1 MHRDGAWG
9 AGSRAK
15 AETGGFLFACKTNE
29 GEGRSVQHQRRSRQR
44 PFNDARSKI
53 SVADAVLRFIPGS
66 VARRLCPA
74 RQTNEA
80 GAMSNDNKIAGTY
93 QVSPA
98 AGYTG
103 DVAPATA
110 WKILSERK
118 DAVLIDV
125 RTRAEW
131 NYVGLPDLDSI
142 AKKPALLE
150 WQVFPSMQPNP
161 EFVAA
166 LSGAIANKDA
176 ALLFLCRSGARS
188 AAAAKAMT
196 AAGYS
201 TCLNVADG
209 FEGPLDAQAKRGSAG
224 GWKAAGLPWRQT

>member
-1 MHRDGAWG
+1 
-9 AGSRAK
+9 
-15 AETGGFLFACKTNE
+15 
-29 GEGRSVQHQRRSRQR
+29 
-44 PFNDARSKI
+44 
-53 SVADAVLRFIPGS
+53 
-66 VARRLCPA
+66 
-74 RQTNEA
+74 
-80 GAMSNDNKIAGTY
+80 MSNDNNKIAGTY
-93 QVSPA
+93 EVSRA
-98 AGYTG
+98 AGYAG
-103 DVAPATA
+103 DVAPTTA

-131 NYVGLPDLDSI
+131 NYVGLPDLETL

-166 LSGAIANKDA
+166 LA
-176 ALLFLCRSGARS
+176 AALPDKATPLLFLCRSGARS

-201 TCLNVADG
+201 TCFNVADG
-209 FEGPLDAQAKRGSAG
+209 FEGPLDAQAKRGAAG

>member
-1 MHRDGAWG
+1 M
-9 AGSRAK
+9 
-15 AETGGFLFACKTNE
+15 
-29 GEGRSVQHQRRSRQR
+29 
-44 PFNDARSKI
+44 SK
-53 SVADAVLRFIPGS
+53 
-66 VARRLCPA
+66 
-74 RQTNEA
+74 
-80 GAMSNDNKIAGTY
+80 DNKIADTY
-93 QVSPA
+93 EVSPA
-98 AGYTG
+98 AGYAG

-125 RTRAEW
+125 RTRPEW
-131 NYVGLPDLDSI
+131 NYVGLPDLEKL

-161 EFVAA
+161 EFVTT
-166 LSGAIANKDA
+166 LSGALADKEA
-176 ALLFLCRSGARS
+176 PLLFLCRSGARS

-209 FEGPLDAQAKRGSAG
+209 FEGPLDAHARRGMAG

>member
-1 MHRDGAWG
+1 M
-9 AGSRAK
+9 
-15 AETGGFLFACKTNE
+15 
-29 GEGRSVQHQRRSRQR
+29 
-44 PFNDARSKI
+44 
-53 SVADAVLRFIPGS
+53 
-66 VARRLCPA
+66 
-74 RQTNEA
+74 NEA
-80 GAMSNDNKIAGTY
+80 GAMSNDNKFAGTY

-150 WQVFPSMQPNP
+150 WQVFPNMQPNP

-166 LSGAIANKDA
+166 LSGAVANKEA
-176 ALLFLCRSGARS
+176 PLLFLCRSGVRS

-201 TCLNVADG
+201 TCINVADG

>member
-1 MHRDGAWG
+1 
-9 AGSRAK
+9 
-15 AETGGFLFACKTNE
+15 
-29 GEGRSVQHQRRSRQR
+29 
-44 PFNDARSKI
+44 
-53 SVADAVLRFIPGS
+53 
-66 VARRLCPA
+66 
-74 RQTNEA
+74 
-80 GAMSNDNKIAGTY
+80 MSNDNKIDERY
-93 QVSPA
+93 QVSLA
-98 AGYTG
+98 AGYAG
-103 DVAPATA
+103 EVAPATA

-118 DAVLIDV
+118 AAVLIDV
-125 RTRAEW
+125 RTRGEW
-131 NYVGLPDLDSI
+131 NYVRLAELDSI

-176 ALLFLCRSGARS
+176 PLLFLCRSGARS

-209 FEGPLDAQAKRGSAG
+209 FERPLAAHANRGSAAG
-224 GWKAAGLPWRQT
+224 GKDNGRSRRHTRT